1 MAEQP
6 GKQGSD
12 EIDLG
17 QLLQLIGN
25 GIRKV
30 FNFFLTLLKS
40 LAHALIIILIFLR
53 RNFILL
59 FLSVLVGGI
68 GGYFVDQYMPT
79 TYVSRMVVEPN
90 FNSARQLYN
99 NIGFYNDMA
108 RAKDSVALSK
118 ALKIEISEAASIKE
132 IFVDSYTDENQ
143 KIRLFDD
150 FIKGLDTTTISVI
163 DYESYL
169 SNFNSMDAR
178 FHQISVI
185 STNNLVAKKAQPSIV
200 RSISSN
206 SYFRLQKRIND
217 ENIKIQDSIILRQL
231 VELDSLQ
238 NLYKTILVKEAER
251 PMPGTSISLA
261 DNGTSQNKE
270 LAIISEREELKSLLV
285 QLNREKANKG
295 SILNVISDFP
305 DRGVERKGYWYSYK
319 MILPTFLLA
328 VVILILLAIRVN
340 KYLKNY
346 KGEILS

>member
-6 GKQGSD
+6 VKQGSD

-25 GIRKV
+25 GIQKA
-30 FNFFLTLLKS
+30 FNFFFTIVKS
-40 LAHALIIILIFLR
+40 LVHALIVLLVFLR
-53 RNFILL
+53 RNFVLL
-59 FLSVLVGGI
+59 FLTGLVGI
-68 GGYFVDQYMPT
+68 VGGYFADNYTPT

-99 NIGFYNDMA
+99 NISFYNDMA
-108 RAKDSVALSK
+108 RAKDSVALAT
-118 ALKIEISEAASIKE
+118 ALNIEQSEAASIKE

-143 KIRLFDD
+143 KIKLFDD
-150 FIKGLDTTTISVI
+150 FIKGLDTTTINVI

-178 FHQISVI
+178 FHQISII
-185 STNNLVAKKAQPSIV
+185 STNNLVAKKAQPSII

-217 ENIKIQDSIILRQL
+217 ENIKIQDSIIVRQL
-231 VELDSLQ
+231 AELDSLQ

-251 PMPGTSISLA
+251 PLPGTSISLS

-270 LAIISEREELKSLLV
+270 LAVISERDELKNLLV

-305 DRGVERKGYWYSYK
+305 DRGVERKGYWYTFK

-328 VVILILLAIRVN
+328 LVILLLLVIRVN

-346 KGEILS
+346 KGEMLS